1 MRKFYLSYKG
11 KYQMNIEK
19 IMKSNTKIIGKTIQY
34 QKEITSTHL
43 VAKETANN
51 SKNNGKIILAEKQT
65 EGIGTK
71 GRNWYTG
78 ENKNIAMSII
88 LHPTVKP
95 EKLAG
100 LTTQIAISMQKT
112 IEQLYGYKLAI
123 KEPNDLLLKGKKI
136 CGILTEIN
144 TISEKINYLIISLGF
159 NVNEEQFSEETKNL
173 ATSLKK
179 EYGKDFNREDIIVKF
194 IEILEQ
200 NIKIQIEL

>member
-1 MRKFYLSYKG
+1 
-11 KYQMNIEK
+11 MNIEK

-43 VAKETANN
+43 VAKETASN

-123 KEPNDLLLKGKKI
+123 KEPNDLLLKGKKFA
-136 CGILTEIN
+136 
-144 TISEKINYLIISLGF
+144 GF
-159 NVNEEQFSEETKNL
+159 
-173 ATSLKK
+173 
-179 EYGKDFNREDIIVKF
+179 
-194 IEILEQ
+194 
-200 NIKIQIEL
+200 

>member
-1 MRKFYLSYKG
+1 
-11 KYQMNIEK
+11 MNIEK